1 MNQIFLTALILDK
14 VEFDSHFV
22 LKARFLDT
30 RQKSQKQNNLIYIF
44 VWKVSYKGVDSI
56 EIGKKFLFEGS
67 LRSKKNSN
75 KFFLSSEKIYDISF

>member
-14 VEFDSHFV
+14 VELDSHFV
-22 LKARFLDT
+22 LKANFLDT

-44 VWKVSYKGVDSI
+44 VWKASSKGVNSI
-56 EIGKKFLFEGS
+56 EIGKKILFEGS

-75 KFFLSSEKIYDISF
+75 KFFLSSEKFYEILT